1 MITHTRLFLLVST
14 LFFSVF
20 GGGLSAQQVNR
31 SPVVLPAVPSEE
43 VSIQLLS
50 LRDERVKSDY
60 EVALVMAG
68 ETEFQGLTVA
78 NAAVVTFFGPV
89 LEDGEK
95 KRELSKQLFL
105 WNEKYGWFLCEFG
118 ERLGRTTV
126 FIWSELKGE
135 IEID

>member
-1 MITHTRLFLLVST
+1 MNRIGFYSVHTRDNSYAPVFVS
-14 LFFSVF
+14 FNSVFSVF

-68 ETEFQGLTVA
+68 ETEF
-78 NAAVVTFFGPV
+78 
-89 LEDGEK
+89 
-95 KRELSKQLFL
+95 
-105 WNEKYGWFLCEFG
+105 
-118 ERLGRTTV
+118 
-126 FIWSELKGE
+126 
-135 IEID
+135 